1 MSHHEPTSTPST
13 PGPRPA
19 APAGPPVPDDR
30 VHGDSLHGD
39 GPYGDPWLRPTLA
52 TQRPEAPTEAVA
64 TGPARP
70 QPPSVRRPW
79 LLAGL
84 GATLLLASG
93 FGVLSWDS
101 LTGGLWRDMD
111 QQKTYTQPTGALMI
125 KGGAQDVEVL
135 GGGEPGKIHVSRH
148 LSWGPASTE
157 PTAGEE
163 LVGSTLT
170 LDADCNGFLGWC
182 SVDYVVTVPDTSDV
196 AVDNGSGDV
205 AITGSFGGVSL
216 TVGSGDIETANLR
229 AEQVRAV
236 AGSGDID
243 LELGTAASPVEV
255 RTGSGDVSVEIPQD
269 ATYAV
274 RTTASSGNADVS
286 VATDPRSSSTMR
298 IDTGSGDIAV
308 DYR

>member
-1 MSHHEPTSTPST
+1 MSHHEPTTPK
-13 PGPRPA
+13 
-19 APAGPPVPDDR
+19 PVPDDR

-52 TQRPEAPTEAVA
+52 TQRAETPAEAEAEAEAVG

-70 QPPSVRRPW
+70 QPPSVRRSW
-79 LLAGL
+79 LVAGL
-84 GATLLLASG
+84 GATLLLSSG

-101 LTGGLWRDMD
+101 LTGGLWRSVD
-111 QQKTYTQPTGALMI
+111 QQQTYAQPTGVLTI
-125 KGGAQDVEVL
+125 KGGANDVEVL
-135 GGGEPGKIHVSRH
+135 GGGEPGKIRVSRQ

-182 SVDYVVTVPDTSDV
+182 SVDYVVTVPDASEV
-196 AVDNGSGDV
+196 AVDNGSGDIT
-205 AITGSFGGVSL
+205 ITGSFGGVSL
-216 TVGSGDIETANLR
+216 TVGSGDIESANLR
-229 AEQVRAV
+229 AEDVRAV

-255 RTGSGDVSVEIPQD
+255 RTGSGDVTVEIPPD

-274 RTTASSGNADVS
+274 QAAASSGDADVS
-286 VATDPRSSSTMR
+286 VATDPRSTSTMR
-298 IDTGSGDIAV
+298 INTGSGDIAI